1 MNVKQVK
8 ELNERIEAIQT
19 QRTKVETKKEML
31 MARLTSEISKYEEI
45 YGVKLTGK
53 SLKDTISAI
62 KAEQDRVSK
71 NIQEEYELK
80 EKVITAIESGNIEE
94 ANRLLGIVVEE
105 ENQIDEVESQ
115 VDEEDDYIDEEDNY
129 IDEDEDFS
137 DEDTSDDLDADV
149 DMDFSVDDEEEDDFG
164 IDDFGIED
172 NTSHK
177 SVKNIG
183 STVDEVVKEL
193 DDEGEDFDALDDM
206 DFDDFGFGDM
216 LSGSKLDV

>member
-115 VDEEDDYIDEEDNY
+115 VDEEDAYIDEEDNY

>member
-31 MARLTSEISKYEEI
+31 MVRLTSEISKYEEI

-94 ANRLLGIVVEE
+94 ANKLLGIVVEE

-115 VDEEDDYIDEEDNY
+115 VDEEDNY

-137 DEDTSDDLDADV
+137 DEDISDDLDADV

>member
-62 KAEQDRVSK
+62 KVEQDKVSK

-115 VDEEDDYIDEEDNY
+115 IDEEDNY

-149 DMDFSVDDEEEDDFG
+149 DMDFSVDDEEE
-164 IDDFGIED
+164 DDFGIED

>member
-71 NIQEEYELK
+71 SIQEEYELK

-94 ANRLLGIVVEE
+94 ANKLLGIVVEE

-115 VDEEDDYIDEEDNY
+115 VDEEDNY

-137 DEDTSDDLDADV
+137 DGDISDDLDADV

>member
-71 NIQEEYELK
+71 SIQEEYELK

-94 ANRLLGIVVEE
+94 ANKLLGIVIEE

-115 VDEEDDYIDEEDNY
+115 TDEVDDY

-137 DEDTSDDLDADV
+137 DENTSGVEDISDDLDIDV
-149 DMDFSVDDEEEDDFG
+149 DVDFSVDDEEEDFG
-164 IDDFGIED
+164 MDAFGIED

>member
-71 NIQEEYELK
+71 SIQEEYVLK

-94 ANRLLGIVVEE
+94 ANKLLGIVVEE

-115 VDEEDDYIDEEDNY
+115 VDEEDNY

-137 DEDTSDDLDADV
+137 DEDISDDLDADV

-193 DDEGEDFDALDDM
+193 DDDGEDFDALDDM

>member
-71 NIQEEYELK
+71 SIQEEYVLK
-80 EKVITAIESGNIEE
+80 EKVITAIESGNIEV
-94 ANRLLGIVVEE
+94 ANKLLGIVVEE

-115 VDEEDDYIDEEDNY
+115 VDEEDNY

>member
-45 YGVKLTGK
+45 YGVKLTVK

-62 KAEQDRVSK
+62 KAEQDRVS
-71 NIQEEYELK
+71 NSIQEEYELK

-94 ANRLLGIVVEE
+94 ANKLLGIVVEE

-115 VDEEDDYIDEEDNY
+115 VDEEDNY

-137 DEDTSDDLDADV
+137 DEDISDDLDADV

>member
-71 NIQEEYELK
+71 SIQEEYKLK

-94 ANRLLGIVVEE
+94 ANKLLGIVVEE

-115 VDEEDDYIDEEDNY
+115 VDEEDNY

-149 DMDFSVDDEEEDDFG
+149 GMDFSVDDEEEDDFG

>member
-94 ANRLLGIVVEE
+94 ANKLLGIVVEE

-115 VDEEDDYIDEEDNY
+115 VDEEDNY

-137 DEDTSDDLDADV
+137 DEDISDDLDADV

-164 IDDFGIED
+164 IEDFGIED

>member
-94 ANRLLGIVVEE
+94 ANKLLGIVVEE

-115 VDEEDDYIDEEDNY
+115 VDEEDNY

-137 DEDTSDDLDADV
+137 DEDISDDLDADV

>member
-71 NIQEEYELK
+71 SIQEEYELK

-94 ANRLLGIVVEE
+94 ANKLLGIVVEE

-115 VDEEDDYIDEEDNY
+115 VDEEDNY

>member
-71 NIQEEYELK
+71 SIQEEYELK

-94 ANRLLGIVVEE
+94 ANKLLGIVVEE

-115 VDEEDDYIDEEDNY
+115 VDEEDNYIDEEDNY

-137 DEDTSDDLDADV
+137 DEDISDDLDADV

>member
-45 YGVKLTGK
+45 YGVKLTGN

-62 KAEQDRVSK
+62 KVEQDRVSK
-71 NIQEEYELK
+71 SIQEEYELK

-94 ANRLLGIVVEE
+94 ANKLLGIVVEE

-115 VDEEDDYIDEEDNY
+115 VDEEDNY

-137 DEDTSDDLDADV
+137 DEDISDDLDADV

>member
-71 NIQEEYELK
+71 SIQEEYVLK

-94 ANRLLGIVVEE
+94 ANKLLGIVVEE

-115 VDEEDDYIDEEDNY
+115 VDEEDNY

-137 DEDTSDDLDADV
+137 DEDTSDVEDTFDDLDADV
-149 DMDFSVDDEEEDDFG
+149 AMDFSVDDEEEDDFG

>member
-115 VDEEDDYIDEEDNY
+115 VDEEDNY

>member
-45 YGVKLTGK
+45 YGVKLTGN

-94 ANRLLGIVVEE
+94 ANKLLGIVVEE

-115 VDEEDDYIDEEDNY
+115 VDEEDNY

-137 DEDTSDDLDADV
+137 DEDISDDLDADV

>member
-45 YGVKLTGK
+45 YGVKLTGN

-115 VDEEDDYIDEEDNY
+115 VDEEDNY

>member
-71 NIQEEYELK
+71 SIQEEYELK

-94 ANRLLGIVVEE
+94 ANKLLGIIVEE

-115 VDEEDDYIDEEDNY
+115 VDEEDNY

-137 DEDTSDDLDADV
+137 DEDISDDLDADV

>member
-71 NIQEEYELK
+71 SIQEEYELK

-94 ANRLLGIVVEE
+94 ANKLLGIVVEE

-115 VDEEDDYIDEEDNY
+115 VDEEDNY

-137 DEDTSDDLDADV
+137 DEDISDDLDADV

>member
-94 ANRLLGIVVEE
+94 ANKLLGIVVEE

-115 VDEEDDYIDEEDNY
+115 VDEEDNY

-137 DEDTSDDLDADV
+137 DEDISDDLDADV

-193 DDEGEDFDALDDM
+193 DDKGEDFDALDDM